1 MKKINYKRT
10 IIYILIVTCIFF
22 LKKSYFDSM
31 SSSLSSIDIRSML
44 VLWGDNQFI
53 NLVWFVPILLEIYI
67 IANCY
72 FDKITSFN
80 TRLKNRRRYIN
91 RTIINFLIYSIVIII
106 AIVLLQMIEIY
117 IFTDYNFIIKFN
129 DISFIIQYII
139 ENILLIVS
147 ILLIALLIKNLMFSL
162 IMIIII
168 IFLTLTSIISL
179 TLISSELYYPFIN
192 LYLSNNYAIISAL
205 IIIIQLIAIKRI
217 YLKRDI
223 GGIE

>member
-10 IIYILIVTCIFF
+10 IIYILIVSCIFF
-22 LKKSYFDSM
+22 LKKGYFDSM
-31 SSSLSSIDIRSML
+31 SSSLNSIDIRSML

-67 IANCY
+67 ITNCY

-91 RTIINFLIYSIVIII
+91 RTIINFLIYSVVIII

-117 IFTDYNFIIKFN
+117 IFTDYNFIIKLS

-139 ENILLIVS
+139 ENILLIVF

-168 IFLTLTSIISL
+168 IFLALTAIISL

-205 IIIIQLIAIKRI
+205 IIGPIVKILKKHFDSYISKLI
-217 YLKRDI
+217 
-223 GGIE
+223 